1 MNNYNSSNFLQDFIV
16 KPAARHKIKS
26 MKRFELIVR
35 YRKFLTKMHNE
46 KMVGIILIGF
56 ILLLSM
62 ECKSQENPLEP
73 PVSYTKMKLPDGS
86 NYFGQVESE
95 ELNGIGI
102 NSLPIVAL
110 MSTFIGGVIA
120 LQTASNMSSPLLPA
134 YTVGYITQSS
144 TILEFSP
151 TIISLIL
158 AGKIGSNI
166 ASEIG
171 TMRVTEQIDALEIMG
186 VNSLNFLVLPK
197 ITAAIIFFPILV
209 IFSMALSMLGGWIS
223 LVVSNLSTTEE
234 YVLGLRAFFDPFNIK
249 YALSKTVVF
258 GFLIVSVS
266 SFYGYYVKG
275 GSLDVGRASTQAVV
289 SSSVTI
295 LIANFLLTQMILL

>member
-1 MNNYNSSNFLQDFIV
+1 MKILQNIGKYCLMLTVVFTRPR
-16 KPAARHKIKS
+16 KWKIFF
-26 MKRFELIVR
+26 KRLFEEI
-35 YRKFLTKMHNE
+35 
-46 KMVGIILIGF
+46 
-56 ILLLSM
+56 
-62 ECKSQENPLEP
+62 
-73 PVSYTKMKLPDGS
+73 
-86 NYFGQVESE
+86 
-95 ELNGIGI
+95 NGIGI

-110 MSTFIGGVIA
+110 MSTFIGGVIS
-120 LQTASNMSSPLLPA
+120 LQTASNMSSPLLPE

-158 AGKIGSNI
+158 AGKVGSNI

-197 ITAAIIFFPILV
+197 IMAAILYFPVLV
-209 IFSMALSMLGGWIS
+209 IFSMALSMIGGWLALILS
-223 LVVSNLSTTEE
+223 DLSTTET
-234 YVLGLRAFFDPFNIK
+234 YVLGLRAFFDTSNIN
-249 YALSKTVVF
+249 YALTKTVVF

-275 GSLDVGRASTQAVV
+275 GSLDVGKASTQAVV
-289 SSSVTI
+289 SSSVCI
-295 LIANFLLTQMILL
+295 LIANFLLTQMILLND